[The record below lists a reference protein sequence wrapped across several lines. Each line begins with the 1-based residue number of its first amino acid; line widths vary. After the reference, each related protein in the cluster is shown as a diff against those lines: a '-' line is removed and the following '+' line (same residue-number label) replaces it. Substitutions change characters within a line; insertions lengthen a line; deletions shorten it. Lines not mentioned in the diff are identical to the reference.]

1 MKISKKYL
9 LATFLSLSLI
19 LLLISPMIIWGQAT
33 NDELEKLRKEAGYKA
48 GTDLVVVIG
57 MIINIILGL
66 LGVIAVIFIVLGGF
80 KWMTAGGS
88 DEKIK
93 DAKKMIGQ
101 GIVGL
106 VIILAAYAI
115 AKFVMDKLRTPF
127 ME

>member
-1 MKISKKYL
+1 
-9 LATFLSLSLI
+9 
-19 LLLISPMIIWGQAT
+19 MIIWGQAT